1 MLSLC
6 YLNPAEGRTY
16 GFPGIPSF
24 GISVLLTVADSTKY
38 LRYFYPHPYYIFNN
52 FRYGMKMNLIRPV
65 HRFKLR
71 QPPPLSLARLFRSSP
86 SSMIRSFRKK
96 EKDIRRVLYSSVM
109 ASENRC
115 AYSARSSLQ
124 IKIRVHTGFRDQTK
138 LNGTS
143 MAEGAA
149 NDISRV
155 EVSVT
160 EVAGVVA
167 TSLGSKLQV
176 RRINGDS
183 GSAQTYNC
191 GTRQLRSS
199 LGYRVSSCRKSTHH
213 STRRNF
219 GNPFSPHVSPSW
231 SPSR

>member
-1 MLSLC
+1 MIQGDFVFPVRVESCIFINEPVFRSKLAMQGELHIGAKW
-6 YLNPAEGRTY
+6 YLTLANSDVPQVDSSHRKCCHYVISIRQKGVCTDFQASSPSVYRCFSPLQTPRNICVI
-16 GFPGIPSF
+16 FIPTLITF
-24 GISVLLTVADSTKY
+24 LTTFVT
-38 LRYFYPHPYYIFNN
+38 
-52 FRYGMKMNLIRPV
+52 MKMNLIRPV

-143 MAEGAA
+143 
-149 NDISRV
+149 RV
-155 EVSVT
+155 QRT
-160 EVAGVVA
+160 IFRGW
-167 TSLGSKLQV
+167 
-176 RRINGDS
+176 R
-183 GSAQTYNC
+183 
-191 GTRQLRSS
+191 
-199 LGYRVSSCRKSTHH
+199 CR
-213 STRRNF
+213 
-219 GNPFSPHVSPSW
+219 
-231 SPSR
+231 

>member
-52 FRYGMKMNLIRPV
+52 LRYGMKMNLIRPV

-86 SSMIRSFRKK
+86 SSMIRSFKKK
-96 EKDIRRVLYSSVM
+96 EEDIRRVLYSSVM

-138 LNGTS
+138 LNGTRP
-143 MAEGAA
+143 
-149 NDISRV
+149 RV
-155 EVSVT
+155 QRT
-160 EVAGVVA
+160 IFRGW
-167 TSLGSKLQV
+167 
-176 RRINGDS
+176 R
-183 GSAQTYNC
+183 
-191 GTRQLRSS
+191 
-199 LGYRVSSCRKSTHH
+199 CR
-213 STRRNF
+213 
-219 GNPFSPHVSPSW
+219 
-231 SPSR
+231 